1 MSRTLLAA
9 AVLSVLVASGCGRA
23 GPRPIVLGEDACT
36 YCRMTISDSRFGGEV
51 VTKTGRVLTF
61 DSVECLAS
69 WVRAADASTIAGV
82 YTIDLQHP
90 GTFVPAETAGFLR
103 DALIKSP
110 MGRAVIAFASAEAA
124 EQQRAMLGGTPVT
137 WNELVKSLAV
147 PEAARP

>member
-1 MSRTLLAA
+1 VNHAGLTA

-23 GPRPIVLGEDACT
+23 EPRPVVLGQDACT

-51 VTKTGRVLTF
+51 ITKTGRILTF
-61 DSVECLAS
+61 DAVECLAS

-82 YTIDLQHP
+82 YTIDIQHP

-110 MGRAVIAFASAEAA
+110 MGRSVVAFASAEAA
-124 EQQRAMLGGTPVT
+124 EQQRAMLGGTAVT
-137 WNELVKSLAV
+137 WRELVASMSV
-147 PEAARP
+147 PEAAKP